1 MLAQKL
7 TAQIGQPVVFES
19 RPGANGQ
26 IAANYLKTLPPDGY
40 NILYTASST
49 VVTGPLMSKSVGFD
63 TFKDFTPISQAVGA
77 PLYLVANS
85 ELGVDTTAGLIEYAK
100 KNPGKLNYGSVG
112 RGSVFH
118 FQGEAMKVAAGIDM
132 LHVPYTGANNANIIG
147 DLLANRVQVYFPAYP
162 ATLAALPTGKIKLLG
177 MFFDQ
182 RTKQRPDLPTVK
194 EALPNLITVP
204 SWFGFM
210 GPAGLPAPIVDAPPD
225 RNSQGA
231 AGSGDL
237 QEARRGRHRPGRQH
251 RRGNGEPAAQ
261 PDRRTGPPRQA
272 GRHPA
277 GLACASHGLR
287 LYQSARPN
295 RYDDVSVSLEADMK
309 RPTRSAGKTG
319 KKPRPKKPRAKK
331 AAAPALVLSAE
342 SDLAWPAGTDRRA

>member
-7 TAQIGQPVVFES
+7 TAQMGQPVVFES

-40 NILYTASST
+40 NILYAASST
-49 VVTGPLMSKSVGFD
+49 LITGPIMSKDVGFD
-63 TFKDFTPISQAVGA
+63 TFKDFTPVSIAVGA

-118 FQGEAMKVAAGIDM
+118 FQGEAMKAAAGIDM

-177 MFFDQ
+177 VFFDQ
-182 RTKQRPDLPTVK
+182 RVKQRPDLPAVQ
-194 EALPNLITVP
+194 EALPGLITVP
-204 SWFGFM
+204 SWFGFL
-210 GPAGLPAPIVDAPPD
+210 GPANLPVPLVTRLQTEISKALQDAEIARKLEEVGIVPVG
-225 RNSQGA
+225 NS
-231 AGSGDL
+231 
-237 QEARRGRHRPGRQH
+237 
-251 RRGNGEPAAQ
+251 PAEM
-261 PDRRTGPPRQA
+261 
-272 GRHPA
+272 
-277 GLACASHGLR
+277 ASLMR
-287 LYQSARPN
+287 KY
-295 RYDDVSVSLEADMK
+295 ADEL
-309 RPTRSAGKTG
+309 GKL
-319 KKPRPKKPRAKK
+319 AKK
-331 AAAPALVLSAE
+331 VGIEPN
-342 SDLAWPAGTDRRA
+342 